1 MPARARVGWSAN
13 ADEGEAGVTPAQHQ
27 LLLAI
32 RGHPDPACPTI
43 REIAGDLLVCH
54 HSAVE
59 LVDRAGAAG
68 LVERRQ
74 DGDDLRAVRRCLTAD
89 GADRLAWLS
98 ALHLEE
104 LRRFAPQL
112 EALWDGLDMSL

>member
-1 MPARARVGWSAN
+1 
-13 ADEGEAGVTPAQHQ
+13 
-27 LLLAI
+27 
-32 RGHPDPACPTI
+32 
-43 REIAGDLLVCH
+43 
-54 HSAVE
+54 
-59 LVDRAGAAG
+59 LVDQAVAAG

-74 DGDDLRAVRRCLTAD
+74 DGDDLRAVRLCLTAD
-89 GADRLAWLS
+89 GADRLARLS